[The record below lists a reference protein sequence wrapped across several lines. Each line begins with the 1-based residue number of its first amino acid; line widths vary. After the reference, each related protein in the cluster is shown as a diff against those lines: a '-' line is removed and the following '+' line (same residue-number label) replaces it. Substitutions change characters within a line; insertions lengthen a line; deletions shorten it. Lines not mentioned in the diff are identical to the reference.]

1 MPYRIAGIDVHK
13 KKLAVVVADVEVED
27 EYQFERRFYGRNP
40 EQMQLL
46 GEWLIQQQVE
56 EVVMES
62 TAQYWKPVWGALEQ
76 YWKPSCE
83 KREGASRMSG
93 TLHLAQ
99 ALSNRGRRGRK
110 KDFRDP

>member
-1 MPYRIAGIDVHK
+1 
-13 KKLAVVVADVEVED
+13 L
-27 EYQFERRFYGRNP
+27 
-40 EQMQLL
+40 QLL

-62 TAQYWKPVWGALEQ
+62 TAQYWQPVWGAIEQ

-93 TLHLAQ
+93 TLHLV
-99 ALSNRGRRGRK
+99 
-110 KDFRDP
+110 